1 MTTSTTP
8 KLIHTT
14 PLQPPTTTTNNNNNP
29 PLTIDLLVTTLTRTI
44 LHPIPSYILLL
55 CLRAQATPYT
65 SPPFLIAIA
74 YAALLTLI
82 YILATINQQLAYGG
96 APRNVD
102 LSNEVVV
109 VTGGASGLGL
119 LIARIYALRG
129 ATVAVLDIRGI
140 SDEEVEE
147 MGLGASYVC
156 DVSDRGVLE
165 GVVGRVRRELGTPTI
180 LIHCA
185 AARINGLPLQQ
196 LSPEAFQK
204 TISTNLLAAVHA
216 YQVFLPYMLTA
227 PDGGTIVTVS
237 SVLGQLCAAG
247 LADYSASKAGLSAL
261 HRSLEAELRQSG
273 DDAKV
278 KMVLVEPGQISTP
291 LFESVQTPNRFFAPV
306 LEPVQVAQAIVSA
319 VDSGRGGVIRL
330 PAFAMLVNWYAVL
343 PASVQRLARYL
354 SRIDGAVAQASSKA
368 GRADSSSQQLQT
380 ELDHVKE
387 D

>member
-1 MTTSTTP
+1 MPS
-8 KLIHTT
+8 
-14 PLQPPTTTTNNNNNP
+14 TTTTTFP
-29 PLTIDLLVTTLTRTI
+29 ILTLDLLLTTLTKSL
-44 LHPIPSYILLL
+44 LHPLTPPFLLL

-65 SPPFLIAIA
+65 SPSFLLTSI
-74 YAALLTLI
+74 YALLLTAFH
-82 YILATINQQLAYGG
+82 ILHHLNAQFAHGPSRT
-96 APRNVD
+96 VD
-102 LSNEVVV
+102 LSDEVVV

-129 ATVAVLDIRGI
+129 VRVAVLDLIEVDLGDGSGIGMGEVGSYKCDVGDRG
-140 SDEEVEE
+140 EVE
-147 MGLGASYVC
+147 S
-156 DVSDRGVLE
+156 VL
-165 GVVGRVRRELGTPTI
+165 GRVERELGPPTV

-185 AARINGLPLQQ
+185 AARINGLPLRQ
-196 LSPEAFQK
+196 LSSHAFQK
-204 TISTNLLAAVHA
+204 TIQTNLLAAVNV
-216 YQVFLPYMLTA
+216 YQLFLPRMLEA
-227 PDGGTIVTVS
+227 PNGGTIVTVS

-261 HRSLEAELRQSG
+261 HRSLEAELRVSG

-278 KMVLVEPGQISTP
+278 KMILVESGQIATP
-291 LFESVQTPNRFFAPV
+291 LFESVKTPNRFFAPV

-354 SRIDGAVAQASSKA
+354 SGIDSAVAQA
-368 GRADSSSQQLQT
+368 ADSSGRQLQS